1 MEPDD
6 TTPMFNIAHMSLTH
20 EQTAPI
26 YGVIAHYYLGTKYSP
41 SMTFVLQ
48 SLAVIEATANISE
61 DGHGFYASL
70 GDIVQHSN
78 LDAST
83 VTRVINEL
91 EQAEVLARRRRPF
104 KPSIFWVTWENTLL
118 GDEGAAYLY
127 AAQNL
132 IWDN

>member
-6 TTPMFNIAHMSLTH
+6 TTPMLNITHMSLTH

-48 SLAVIEATANISE
+48 SLAAIEATANISE

-91 EQAEVLARRRRPF
+91 EQAEVLARHRRPF

-118 GDEGAAYLY
+118 GDEGAAYLH

>member
-6 TTPMFNIAHMSLTH
+6 TTPMFDIAHMSLTH

-48 SLAVIEATANISE
+48 SLAAIEATANTSE

-91 EQAEVLARRRRPF
+91 EQAEVLARHRRPF

>member
-6 TTPMFNIAHMSLTH
+6 TTPTLNITHMSLTH

-91 EQAEVLARRRRPF
+91 EQAEVLARHRRPF

>member
-6 TTPMFNIAHMSLTH
+6 TTSMFNITHMSLTH

-48 SLAVIEATANISE
+48 SLAAIEATANISE

-91 EQAEVLARRRRPF
+91 EQAEVLARHRRPF

>member
-6 TTPMFNIAHMSLTH
+6 TTPMFDITHTSLTH
-20 EQTAPI
+20 EQAAPI
-26 YGVIAHYYLGTKYSP
+26 YGVIAHYYLGSKYSP

-61 DGHGFYASL
+61 DGRGFCASV

-83 VTRVINEL
+83 VARVMNEL
-91 EQAEVLARRRRPF
+91 EQAEVLTRQRRPF

-118 GDEGAAYLY
+118 GNEGAAYLH

-132 IWDN
+132 IWGN

>member
-6 TTPMFNIAHMSLTH
+6 LAPLSTMTHMNLTH

-26 YGVIAHYYLGTKYSP
+26 YGVIAHYYLGRKYSP

-48 SLAVIEATANISE
+48 ALAVIEATANISE
-61 DGHGFYASL
+61 DGHGFFATM
-70 GDIVQHSN
+70 GDIVQHTN
-78 LDAST
+78 LDMST
-83 VTRVINEL
+83 VDRVLTEL
-91 EQAEVLARRRRPF
+91 ENQEVFSRHRRPF
-104 KPSIFWVTWENTLL
+104 KQSIFWITWENTLL

-132 IWDN
+132 IYDN

>member
-6 TTPMFNIAHMSLTH
+6 LTPLPTMTHMNLTH

-26 YGVIAHYYLGTKYSP
+26 YGVIAHYYLGSKYSP

-61 DGHGFYASL
+61 DGRGFCASL

-83 VTRVINEL
+83 VARVVTDL
-91 EQAEVLARRRRPF
+91 EQSEVLVRHRRPF

-118 GDEGAAYLY
+118 GDEGAAYLH

>member
-6 TTPMFNIAHMSLTH
+6 TTPMLNITHMSLTH

-91 EQAEVLARRRRPF
+91 EQAEVLARHRRPF

>member
-6 TTPMFNIAHMSLTH
+6 TTPMFNIAHTSLTH

-91 EQAEVLARRRRPF
+91 EQAEVLARHRRPF

>member
-6 TTPMFNIAHMSLTH
+6 TTPMLNITHMSLTH

-91 EQAEVLARRRRPF
+91 EQAEVLARHRRPF

-118 GDEGAAYLY
+118 RDEGAAYLY

>member
-6 TTPMFNIAHMSLTH
+6 TTSMFNITHMALTH

-48 SLAVIEATANISE
+48 SLAAIEATANISE

-91 EQAEVLARRRRPF
+91 EQAEVLARHRRPF

>member
-6 TTPMFNIAHMSLTH
+6 LSPMLDITHMSLTH

-26 YGVIAHYYLGTKYSP
+26 YGVIAHYYLGSKYSP

-48 SLAVIEATANISE
+48 ALAVIEATANISE
-61 DGHGFYASL
+61 DGRGFCASM
-70 GDIVQHSN
+70 GDIVQHTN

-83 VTRVINEL
+83 VARVVNEL
-91 EQAEVLARRRRPF
+91 EQSEVLARHRRPF

-118 GDEGAAYLY
+118 GDEGAAYLH

>member
-6 TTPMFNIAHMSLTH
+6 TTPMFNITHMSLTH

-26 YGVIAHYYLGTKYSP
+26 YGVITHYYLGTKHSP

-91 EQAEVLARRRRPF
+91 EQAEVLARHRRPF

>member
-6 TTPMFNIAHMSLTH
+6 TTPMFDIAHMSLTH

-91 EQAEVLARRRRPF
+91 EQAEVLARHRRPF

>member
-1 MEPDD
+1 MEPAD
-6 TTPMFNIAHMSLTH
+6 TTPMFNITHMSLTH

-61 DGHGFYASL
+61 AGHGFYASL

-91 EQAEVLARRRRPF
+91 EQAEVLARHRRPF

>member
-91 EQAEVLARRRRPF
+91 EQAEVLARHRRPF

-118 GDEGAAYLY
+118 GDEGAAYLH

>member
-6 TTPMFNIAHMSLTH
+6 TTPMFDITHMSLTH
-20 EQTAPI
+20 EQTSPI

-48 SLAVIEATANISE
+48 SLAVIEATANISK

-91 EQAEVLARRRRPF
+91 EQAEVLARHRRPF

-118 GDEGAAYLY
+118 GDEGAAYLH

>member
-91 EQAEVLARRRRPF
+91 EQAEVLARHRRPF

>member
-1 MEPDD
+1 MEPNDLTSAPILD
-6 TTPMFNIAHMSLTH
+6 HTDLTH
-20 EQTAPI
+20 AQTAPI
-26 YGVIAHYYLGTKYSP
+26 YGVIAHYYLGSDYSP

-48 SLAVIEATANISE
+48 ALAAIEATANISE
-61 DGHGFYASL
+61 DGRGFFATM
-70 GDIVQHSN
+70 GDIVQHTN
-78 LDAST
+78 LDMST
-83 VTRVINEL
+83 VDRVLTEL
-91 EQAEVLARRRRPF
+91 EHQEVLTRHRRPF

>member
-6 TTPMFNIAHMSLTH
+6 TTSMFNTTHMSLTH

-48 SLAVIEATANISE
+48 SLAAIEATANISE

-91 EQAEVLARRRRPF
+91 EQAEVLARHRRPF

>member
-91 EQAEVLARRRRPF
+91 EQAEVLARHRRPF

-132 IWDN
+132 I

>member
-6 TTPMFNIAHMSLTH
+6 TTPAFDITHTSLTH
-20 EQTAPI
+20 EQTALI
-26 YGVIAHYYLGTKYSP
+26 YGVIAHYYLGSKYSP

-61 DGHGFYASL
+61 DGRGFCASM

-83 VTRVINEL
+83 VVRVMKEL
-91 EQAEVLARRRRPF
+91 EQAEVLTRQRRPF

-118 GDEGAAYLY
+118 GNEGAAYLR

-132 IWDN
+132 IWGN

>member
-6 TTPMFNIAHMSLTH
+6 LSPMFDITHMSLTH

-26 YGVIAHYYLGTKYSP
+26 YGVIAHYYLGSKYSP

-48 SLAVIEATANISE
+48 ALAVIEATANISE
-61 DGHGFYASL
+61 DGQGFCASM
-70 GDIVQHSN
+70 GDIVQHTN
-78 LDAST
+78 LDVST
-83 VTRVINEL
+83 VARVVNEL
-91 EQAEVLARRRRPF
+91 EQSEVLARHRRPF

-118 GDEGAAYLY
+118 GDEGAAYLH

-132 IWDN
+132 IWGN

>member
-6 TTPMFNIAHMSLTH
+6 TTSMFNITHMSLTH

-26 YGVIAHYYLGTKYSP
+26 YGVIAHYYLGAKYSP

-48 SLAVIEATANISE
+48 SLAAIEATANISE

-91 EQAEVLARRRRPF
+91 EQAEVLARHRRPF

>member
-70 GDIVQHSN
+70 GGIVQHSN

-91 EQAEVLARRRRPF
+91 EQAEVLARHRRPF

-118 GDEGAAYLY
+118 GDEGAAYLH